1 MFDLKI
7 LDNYTEAK
15 EALNS
20 VEVIRNFYKNR
31 WSEADDSKDNDMMD
45 EIDVRLSELDVMQVE
60 LERTLSD
67 YRKFLE
73 Q

>member
-15 EALNS
+15 EALDS
-20 VEVIRNFYKNR
+20 VEVIRRFYKNR

-45 EIDVRLSELDVMQVE
+45 EIDVRLSELDVIQVE

-67 YRKFLE
+67 YREFLE